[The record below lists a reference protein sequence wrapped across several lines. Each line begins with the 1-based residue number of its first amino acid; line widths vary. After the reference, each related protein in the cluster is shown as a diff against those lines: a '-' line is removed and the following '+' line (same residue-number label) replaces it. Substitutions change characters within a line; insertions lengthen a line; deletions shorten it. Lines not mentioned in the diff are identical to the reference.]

1 MARRTEDHPLEYAT
15 VEGVIPEGRHG
26 SDGVVVF
33 DHGTYANGTHHDMA
47 KGLACGHVS
56 FHLCGDKLRGRYA
69 MTRIR
74 EGEDETWLLVKRR
87 DENAHVL
94 S

>member
-1 MARRTEDHPLEYAT
+1 MALRTEDHPLEHAT
-15 VEGVIPEGRHG
+15 FEGFIPEGRH
-26 SDGVVVF
+26 SPDGVVVW
-33 DHGTYANGTHHDMA
+33 DYGTYANGTRHAMA

-56 FHLCGDKLRGRYA
+56 FHLNGERLRGRYA

-87 DENAHVL
+87 DRNAHAL
-94 S
+94 L

>member
-1 MARRTEDHPLEYAT
+1 MARRAADHPLEFAT
-15 VEGVIPEGRHG
+15 FEGVIPDGRHG
-26 SDGVVVF
+26 PHGVVVW
-33 DHGTYANGTHHDMA
+33 DHGTYANATRADIT

-56 FHLCGDKLRGRYA
+56 FHLHGDRLRGRYA

-74 EGEDETWLLVKRR
+74 EGADETWVLVKRC
-87 DENAHVL
+87 DENAHAL